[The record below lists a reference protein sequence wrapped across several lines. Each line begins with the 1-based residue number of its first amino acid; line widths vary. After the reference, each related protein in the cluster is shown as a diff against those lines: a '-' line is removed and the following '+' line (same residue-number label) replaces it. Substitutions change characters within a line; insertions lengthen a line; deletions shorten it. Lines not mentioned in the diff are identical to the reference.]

1 MSSLF
6 RQEALD
12 ARQHGALGATL
23 LRPPVSF
30 AAWCVIAACLSAATL
45 AFLFLG
51 EYTRRT
57 RVAGITVPSA
67 GILRIA
73 SPQAGVV
80 SDRLVEE
87 GDQVRA
93 GQVLFV
99 LSSER
104 MTAGAGAQ
112 AGAQSAIL
120 EQLDRRR
127 ASLAEELSR
136 RTRLLDEQLA
146 AGRRRLA
153 DLQREAAQIGRER
166 ATQAARVASVAV
178 QVERYE
184 DLAQRGFVT
193 PLAVGQKRD
202 ELLEQTA
209 RRQAIERSRLAVE
222 RDIAAVAADLRQ
234 APLLAEQRTAEVQ
247 RELAALEQE
256 IVGTEAARR
265 LVVVA
270 PKDGVVT
277 AILAERGQAV
287 GMQPLATLLPD
298 GAPIEAHLFAPS
310 RAIGFVERGQAVR
323 IRYAAYPFQKFGQQ
337 EGVVTQVSRT
347 PLAPTELPSQ
357 LALPAA
363 PEGLYRITVRLASA
377 HVIAYGRAHAL
388 TAGMQL
394 EADVMQDRRRLI
406 EWALEPL
413 IALRRKL

>member
-1 MSSLF
+1 M
-6 RQEALD
+6 
-12 ARQHGALGATL
+12 
-23 LRPPVSF
+23 
-30 AAWCVIAACLSAATL
+30 L

-51 EYTRRT
+51 EYTKRT
-57 RVAGITVPSA
+57 RVAGITVPSS
-67 GILRIA
+67 GVLRIA

-80 SDRLVEE
+80 SDCLVEE

-120 EQLDRRR
+120 EHLDQRR
-127 ASLAEELSR
+127 ASLAEEVER
-136 RTRLLDEQLA
+136 RARLLDEQLA

-166 ATQAARVASVAV
+166 ATQVAREASAAA

-184 DLAQRGFVT
+184 GLVQRGFVT
-193 PLAVGQKRD
+193 PLVVGQKRD

-209 RRQAIERSRLAVE
+209 RRQAIERSLLAVE

-234 APLLAEQRTAEVQ
+234 VPLLSEQRTAEVQ
-247 RELAALEQE
+247 RELSGLQQE
-256 IVGTEAARR
+256 IVGAEAARQF
-265 LVVVA
+265 VVVA
-270 PKDGVVT
+270 PVDGVVT
-277 AILAERGQAV
+277 TILAERGQAV
-287 GMQPLATLLPD
+287 GSQPLAALLPE

-323 IRYAAYPFQKFGQQ
+323 IRYAAYPFQKFGQS

-347 PLAPTELPSQ
+347 PLAPAELPSQ
-357 LALPAA
+357 LALPAS
-363 PEGLYRITVRLASA
+363 PEGLYRITVRLASP
-377 HVIAYGRAHAL
+377 HVMAYGRAHAL

-413 IALRRKL
+413 IALRQKI